1 MTCHPF
7 LSDPPQTIPLSV
19 HSPIERVIAQVK
31 FPPLHLGEKKSLAV
45 AYHDL
50 VRKEFP
56 YSAEQR
62 MLQVEWT
69 PEGGEARQVEAQN
82 ISYRY
87 TSADKHWELVLGN
100 DYISL
105 VCLRYETRDEFHR
118 RFLLAMEA
126 AAQCLDIICWGRL
139 GLRYVNR
146 GPKASHVVREQFS
159 SMLKPEYRGIVG
171 TPLFGKTTNCLFTAE
186 WDLDG
191 VFASVR
197 HGYLAPGTTYDPF
210 SVPPGSNPGWILDLD
225 VYLQPERV
233 GQVEPF
239 SAQALALKFN
249 ELADREYCI
258 FRELVTE
265 AFVLAHGG
273 NRR

>member
-31 FPPLHLGEKKSLAV
+31 FPPLHLGEKKGLPV
-45 AYHDL
+45 AFHDL
-50 VRKEFP
+50 VCKEFP
-56 YSAEQR
+56 YSAEMR

-69 PEGGEARQVEAQN
+69 PEGGDPRQVEAQSV
-82 ISYRY
+82 SYRY
-87 TSADKHWELVLGN
+87 PSADKQWELYLGN
-100 DYISL
+100 DFISM
-105 VCLRYETRDEFHR
+105 VCLRYDTREEFHR

-126 AAQCLDIICWGRL
+126 AAQCLDIVYWGRL

-146 GPKASHVVREQFS
+146 GPKSPQDVREQYAT
-159 SMLKPEYRGIVG
+159 MLKPEYRGIIG
-171 TPLFGKTTNCLFTAE
+171 TALFEKTTNSLVTAE

-210 SVPPGSNPGWILDLD
+210 SVPPSNNPGWILDLD
-225 VYLQPERV
+225 VYMQPERF
-233 GQVEPF
+233 GLIESF
-239 SAQALALKFN
+239 SAPALALKFT

-265 AFVLAHGG
+265 EFVGSHGG
-273 NRR
+273 NR